1 MFPFHKRKP
10 LKYLENGYVEIETN
24 LNLFMSKN
32 LLQLLGFNSF
42 KFQESENHLN
52 VPIKTK
58 YLLQLLPDVLEESFT
73 SSINVDMFINQSKSQ
88 GCY

>member
-58 YLLQLLPDVLEESFT
+58 YLLRVFKKIYTE
-73 SSINVDMFINQSKSQ
+73 K
-88 GCY
+88 